1 MPRRPV
7 CDTHLWQ
14 ASADTVV
21 WVIRL
26 CEPAKVF
33 SPAVPT
39 RTKVRAAAA
48 DVRVPA
54 RVAEHAL
61 ECLRTLGPA
70 TFSQDSR
77 APLEILVIEDDD
89 DEMRPDS
96 PQVFMIDSGQSKKAV
111 NGAKRDTVP
120 TSSFEAESKDM
131 PPSVRQSWAET
142 VESPKDPQFSLRPK
156 SQRGNSAGASRLSTA
171 SADVSAHGDKARN
184 AVSEFLKD
192 TVAAESARCQA
203 LKSKS
208 CY

>member
-1 MPRRPV
+1 M
-7 CDTHLWQ
+7 
-14 ASADTVV
+14 
-21 WVIRL
+21 
-26 CEPAKVF
+26 
-33 SPAVPT
+33 
-39 RTKVRAAAA
+39 RAGQGFLACCPHT
-48 DVRVPA
+48 DEMCVGGQQISRVPA

-61 ECLRTLGPA
+61 ECLLTLGPA
-70 TFSQDSR
+70 IFSQDSR

-111 NGAKRDTVP
+111 NVAKRDTVP
-120 TSSFEAESKDM
+120 TSFFEAESKDM
-131 PPSVRQSWAET
+131 PPPVRQSWAET

-171 SADVSAHGDKARN
+171 SADVSAYGDKARN
-184 AVSEFLKD
+184 AVSECLKD
-192 TVAAESARCQA
+192 TVAAESACCQA